1 MENITGILGS
11 ICIAI
16 AWIPQIVE
24 IIKTKHSHLNLGF
37 ASLYAI
43 GSLALTVYSIQIKD
57 IIFTFLNSF
66 ALLMGIIGLIYTIK
80 SRKNK
85 QKINQFLKKL

>member
-1 MENITGILGS
+1 MENIAGIFGS

-16 AWIPQIVE
+16 AWIPQIWE

-37 ASLYAI
+37 ASLYVA
-43 GSLALTVYSIQIKD
+43 GSLSLTIYSFQIKD
-57 IIFTFLNSF
+57 IIFTYLNSF

-85 QKINQFLKKL
+85 KKIDDFLKKL